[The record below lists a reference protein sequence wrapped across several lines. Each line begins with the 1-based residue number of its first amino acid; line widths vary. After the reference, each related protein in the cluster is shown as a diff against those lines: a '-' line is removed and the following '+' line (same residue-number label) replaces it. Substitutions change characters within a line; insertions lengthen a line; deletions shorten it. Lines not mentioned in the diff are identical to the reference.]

1 MSHRTLVPAIAS
13 AFVVLTISA
22 AAIFAQVP
30 ADQSVLTRSRYLP
43 QYTESG
49 ELKLPENSIWRSWI
63 FVGEPLTPN
72 VLNGGQANFPEYHNV
87 YIEPGSYEIYRKTGI
102 FPDGTFFS
110 KSSSSSWGLV
120 KTRMAHERSLLVG
133 VISPARSTG
142 RMRLS
147 RTRSG
152 SLTPAAGGTSISIIT
167 SRRLRLPRSKINRNA
182 RFATSPAPRE
192 TRFGRSSTAY
202 WTRSLKVAEAEAV
215 RSA

>member
-1 MSHRTLVPAIAS
+1 MPHKTLAM
-13 AFVVLTISA
+13 TISFAVCTVSA
-22 AAIFAQVP
+22 AAIFAQSPV
-30 ADQSVLTRSRYLP
+30 DQSVLTRSRYLP
-43 QYTESG
+43 EYTAAG
-49 ELKLPENSIWRSWI
+49 ELKLPENSMWRTWI

-72 VLNGGQANFPEYHNV
+72 ALNGGQANFPEYHNV

-120 KTRMAHERSLLVG
+120 KTRMAHERSLQVG

-152 SLTPAAGGTSISIIT
+152 SPTPAAGGTSISIIT
-167 SRRLRLPRSKINRNA
+167 SRRL
-182 RFATSPAPRE
+182 
-192 TRFGRSSTAY
+192 
-202 WTRSLKVAEAEAV
+202 
-215 RSA
+215 